1 MIDTGG
7 TNLNPLL
14 PPSPSRECRSA
25 GGYEA
30 CFYPGFVKRL
40 SVESDGSETV
50 IYEQKGVFV
59 LPPGQLLPWPS
70 NTLELSGNGR
80 EIAMQ
85 LYDPLHQIERVEI
98 VFKPRAGQSGS
109 ERLVVEDGPVLC
121 PPLCPGSGG
130 IV

>member
-7 TNLNPLL
+7 SNLPPLL
-14 PPSPSRECRSA
+14 PPSPARECRSA

-30 CFYPGFVKRL
+30 CFYPGFVRRL
-40 SVESDGSETV
+40 SVQEDGSETL

-70 NTLELSGNGR
+70 NTLELRGNGR
-80 EIAMQ
+80 DIAMQ
-85 LYDPLHQIERVEI
+85 LYDPLHEIERVEI
-98 VFKPRAGQSGS
+98 VLKPRVVGGNP
-109 ERLVVEDGPVLC
+109 ERVVVEDGPVLC

-130 IV
+130 I